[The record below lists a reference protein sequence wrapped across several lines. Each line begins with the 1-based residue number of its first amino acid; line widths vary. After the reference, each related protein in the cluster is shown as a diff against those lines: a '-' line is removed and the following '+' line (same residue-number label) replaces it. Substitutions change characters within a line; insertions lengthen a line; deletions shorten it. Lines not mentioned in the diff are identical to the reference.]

1 MTVFFYEETLGEL
14 EKHGHK
20 PEEVKYVFNKDF
32 YCSWG
37 DFYRRATLLYHNH
50 KDWTA
55 FGPTLMI
62 VGDNWWLE
70 RYNFSG
76 FEGWSYG
83 EVPSKDKQTYNPNI
97 DCMGKDDDGH
107 WVHYDCN
114 TCPNRDRC

>member
-1 MTVFFYEETLGEL
+1 MTVFFYEETLGVL

-76 FEGWSYG
+76 RDANVEKILFGH
-83 EVPSKDKQTYNPNI
+83 SK
-97 DCMGKDDDGH
+97 
-107 WVHYDCN
+107 YDQRKEN
-114 TCPNRDRC
+114 

>member
-1 MTVFFYEETLGEL
+1 
-14 EKHGHK
+14 
-20 PEEVKYVFNKDF
+20 
-32 YCSWG
+32 
-37 DFYRRATLLYHNH
+37 
-50 KDWTA
+50 
-55 FGPTLMI
+55 MI

-114 TCPNRDRC
+114 TRPNRDRC